1 MTDFEIDGNW
11 TILILVMRKHSG
23 RLFIQLCLRQVFWG
37 VHSTMMHCIYSIMFQ
52 QPACQRT
59 FSHLT
64 TQNEWQCPSQHT
76 LYFRLV
82 DDGFVAIYYL
92 KCCCDFHISPK
103 LKRGSLLIP
112 AVQFK
117 KLYKSENMQFMHL
130 FCEHTNAKGWSWPCA
145 WPQVK
150 LSPTSHLTPELST
163 DLLGSKVC

>member
-1 MTDFEIDGNW
+1 
-11 TILILVMRKHSG
+11 MRKHAG
-23 RLFIQLCLRQVFWG
+23 RLFIQLCLSPLGSSLNNDALHLFSNV
-37 VHSTMMHCIYSIMFQ
+37 SA
-52 QPACQRT
+52 ACLSENFLPFDYT
-59 FSHLT
+59 KWMAVSKH
-64 TQNEWQCPSQHT
+64 HT